1 MLEHTFSDFGIRYT
15 MANLSGLH
23 LNLRCTGILISL
35 FVTLWK
41 CSTRWFWHVYIS
53 RIPFVVF
60 KLSLSKVSWCMQ
72 LMLGIYPFQ
81 WSVHSEPHPPPPTIN
96 IDIMPLS
103 WAYESPVKGTPDVSI
118 EPGLQNC
125 NRWLRNSI
133 IYSTSCQTDDHIP
146 STIYNYKIQ
155 DTIAKVAYTS
165 MPPPYLHSVSLLS
178 KRFVTSLCQH
188 WNESRC
194 LSRRL
199 SSTTSYRGSQI
210 CSQWFWITLTQAFDE
225 IPVWAMPLPQHMH
238 P

>member
-1 MLEHTFSDFGIRYT
+1 MFIFLEFRLWCLSSPYQKYRGVCSSCSAYTFFNEVFI
-15 MANLSGLH
+15 AN
-23 LNLRCTGILISL
+23 
-35 FVTLWK
+35 
-41 CSTRWFWHVYIS
+41 
-53 RIPFVVF
+53 
-60 KLSLSKVSWCMQ
+60 
-72 LMLGIYPFQ
+72 
-81 WSVHSEPHPPPPTIN
+81 PTIN

-210 CSQWFWITLTQAFDE
+210 CSQWFWITLTQAFD
-225 IPVWAMPLPQHMH
+225 
-238 P
+238 